1 MTKAKI
7 LKEEVCDIGF
17 GFGRENLEF
26 QNIDIIFQ
34 KKNSKRKRI
43 IRITD
48 YRTIVL
54 GIYGSA
60 SANLKVFVK
69 GGIGDTRPD
78 FAVQT
83 NERAQNGNRGR
94 WDYVEVIDT
103 QNGAAID
110 GDTGVSLS
118 GNVIRQIE
126 VNANGLDWLS
136 VHSTAV
142 VAGTCTVV
150 GLLLTNE

>member
-1 MTKAKI
+1 MSRRI
-7 LKEEVCDIGF
+7 RQEETLI
-17 GFGRENLEF
+17 
-26 QNIDIIFQ
+26 
-34 KKNSKRKRI
+34 NSTATSVHAG

-69 GGIGDTRPD
+69 GGAGDDRPD
-78 FAVQT
+78 FAIRS

-94 WDYVEVIDT
+94 WDFIEVVDM

-110 GDTGVSLS
+110 GDTGVNLS
-118 GNVIRQIE
+118 GNVGRMVE
-126 VNANGLDWLS
+126 VNATGLDWLS

-142 VAGTCTVV
+142 VAGTCSVV
-150 GLLLTNE
+150 GLLLTNQ